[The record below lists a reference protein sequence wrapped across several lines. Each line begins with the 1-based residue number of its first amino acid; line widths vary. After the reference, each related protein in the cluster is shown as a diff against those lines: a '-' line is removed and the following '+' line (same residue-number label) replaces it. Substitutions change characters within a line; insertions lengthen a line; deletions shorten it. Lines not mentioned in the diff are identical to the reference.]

1 MLSSLKIPY
10 HASLWKLLCL
20 QPRIKLELKFWKQ
33 RESKPFFR
41 LLGEPP
47 FHCFCAS
54 RGHGGEAKRILL
66 LLRQMTRVSMA
77 SCVSPLRCLFDHEK
91 CLRHLRL
98 TLVRGGGGDWGA
110 VFYQTP
116 WSGPW
121 SHVSSACLPSSP
133 SFSQPAPAIGTS
145 FLSPLIL
152 VWKMTVKHR
161 LATQHATAELVCLG
175 LQNFPWQFQPSW
187 S

>member
-10 HASLWKLLCL
+10 HVSLWKLRCL

-98 TLVRGGGGDWGA
+98 TLVVGRGGTEGLFSIRLLGLVHEA
-110 VFYQTP
+110 MYLLP
-116 WSGPW
+116 
-121 SHVSSACLPSSP
+121 ACLPLHPSPNQHQPLVLPSSLHW
-133 SFSQPAPAIGTS
+133 
-145 FLSPLIL
+145 FLFGRWLL
-152 VWKMTVKHR
+152 NTV
-161 LATQHATAELVCLG
+161 
-175 LQNFPWQFQPSW
+175 
-187 S
+187 

>member
-10 HASLWKLLCL
+10 HASLWKLRCL

-54 RGHGGEAKRILL
+54 RGHGGEAERILL

-98 TLVRGGGGDWGA
+98 TLVGGGGMRGCFLSDSL
-110 VFYQTP
+110 V
-116 WSGPW
+116 WSMKPRIF
-121 SHVSSACLPSSP
+121 CLP
-133 SFSQPAPAIGTS
+133 A
-145 FLSPLIL
+145 FLSILLPTSTSHWYFLPLS
-152 VWKMTVKHR
+152 TDS
-161 LATQHATAELVCLG
+161 CLEDDC
-175 LQNFPWQFQPSW
+175 
-187 S
+187 